1 MVLHILLFGLV
12 NLPKTAAS
20 GKVSPGLETPKDV
33 VVIGGGLAGMAA
45 ARKLSNSPDKF
56 SVKVLEARK
65 ERYGGRVYTKREY
78 GVRGNGEI
86 RNCCIYNAL
95 IHSFSF
101 LLVNIDNFKSNGS
114 KRKSRY

>member
-1 MVLHILLFGLV
+1 MLITECICNPSFFIRASCQSTSKMKTCMVLHILLFGLV
-12 NLPKTAAS
+12 NFPKTTAT
-20 GKVSPGLETPKDV
+20 GKVSPGLETPKNV

-86 RNCCIYNAL
+86 RNCCIQ
-95 IHSFSF
+95 
-101 LLVNIDNFKSNGS
+101 
-114 KRKSRY
+114 

>member
-78 GVRGNGEI
+78 GVRGNDEI
-86 RNCCIYNAL
+86 RNCCIYSAL

>member
-78 GVRGNGEI
+78 GVRGNG
-86 RNCCIYNAL
+86 RNFCIYSAL